1 MNRLPSFVPYTS
13 GTSKAGTSSSLVNV
27 FPPLLIHGDFPCGS
41 AGKETACTA
50 GDLGSI
56 PGLGRPPGEGKVCP
70 LQYSGLE
77 NSMDC
82 IVHGVTKSWTRLSK
96 FHFHWSM
103 NAITMSVDQCLLFK
117 WWGVGILELPGGLG
131 FWSQPELFF
140 SNQQLLNFHLVF
152 SISTA
157 SCLASLASILI
168 YHLGKYLFGL
178 WQRFG
183 CWLLQG
189 QHSLCKYQPGD
200 FPLLP
205 ESQV

>member
-41 AGKETACTA
+41 AGKETAYTA

-56 PGLGRPPGEGKVCP
+56 PGLGRPPGEGKVYP

-77 NSMDC
+77 NSVDC
-82 IVHGVTKSWTRLSK
+82 IVHVVTKSWTRLSK

-140 SNQQLLNFHLVF
+140 FQTNHCW
-152 SISTA
+152 I
-157 SCLASLASILI
+157 SIL
-168 YHLGKYLFGL
+168 F
-178 WQRFG
+178 FPF
-183 CWLLQG
+183 LQ
-189 QHSLCKYQPGD
+189 P
-200 FPLLP
+200 
-205 ESQV
+205 VV